1 MFTLKTVKIS
11 RNPIPILYNSNN
23 YANFAKIC
31 AHAYAHA
38 LE

>member
-23 YANFAKIC
+23 YTNFAIDFQTFK
-31 AHAYAHA
+31 
-38 LE
+38 